1 MKILMQNQIAKI
13 LLEIKA
19 VKLSIDPPFTWASGI
34 KSPIYCD
41 NRMLMGYPAKRKIVI
56 DAFAEKVKE
65 YNPEIIAGTAT
76 AGIPHAAWIA
86 EKLELPM
93 IYIRSKKKNHGRQ
106 NQIEGPLEKGK
117 KVLVIED
124 LISTGGSS
132 VEAAKAVQEAGGEV
146 LGVLAIF
153 TYQLNKSFEVFKEAN
168 IKFETLTNFETL
180 INIAV
185 EQNYLDEKD
194 KETVLAWYKDPQN
207 WLN

>member
-1 MKILMQNQIAKI
+1 MKQEIAKI

-19 VKLSIDPPFTWASGI
+19 VKLSLDPPFTWASGI

-41 NRMLMGYPAKRKIVI
+41 NRKLMGYPEKRNIVR
-56 DAFAEKVKE
+56 DAFIEKVKD

-86 EKLELPM
+86 EKMNLPM
-93 IYIRSKKKNHGRQ
+93 IYIRSSNKGHGLQ
-106 NQIEGPLEKGK
+106 NKIEGVLEKGK

-132 VEAAKAVQEAGGEV
+132 IDAANAVSEAGGDV

-153 TYQLNKSFEVFKEAN
+153 TYQLAKATERFSEAN
-168 IKFETLTNFETL
+168 IKFDTLTNFTTL
-180 INIAV
+180 IDIAI
-185 EQNYLDEKD
+185 EENYLSEGD
-194 KETVLAWYKDPQN
+194 KESVLNWYKNPAEWMVN
-207 WLN
+207 S